1 MLPEKLHFSPLSRRL
16 VEASFTG
23 GHITSDAGLLL
34 LREVDRQHGLTRRLA
49 KIVPDR
55 RDPGRVQHGL
65 QTLLAQRIYALAAG
79 YEDLN
84 DHDGLRHDYAL
95 QTAVNRLQ
103 PLAGKST
110 LGRLEQQADR
120 ETVVQA
126 HRLLWE
132 HFIAQHDQ
140 APAEIVLDFDA
151 TDVPV
156 HGDQEGRFFH
166 GYYDHYGEPAEF
178 GKNRTLS
185 SESQSGE

>member
-110 LGRLEQQADR
+110 LGRLE
-120 ETVVQA
+120 
-126 HRLLWE
+126 
-132 HFIAQHDQ
+132 
-140 APAEIVLDFDA
+140 
-151 TDVPV
+151 
-156 HGDQEGRFFH
+156 
-166 GYYDHYGEPAEF
+166 
-178 GKNRTLS
+178 RT
-185 SESQSGE
+185 